1 MALGVRQ
8 DGGTSERLNELARRS
23 ERRRGE
29 MHAYK
34 CWAFSPSRSSS
45 LTFSSFVVRG
55 VKNGIPVKR
64 DDPPGVHHAFVGKPR
79 RQRQMQTT
87 NSENVKVTWSG
98 LPTSFHQ
105 VALEGTK
112 LAKEV

>member
-8 DGGTSERLNELARRS
+8 DGTTSERLNELAGRS

-64 DDPPGVHHAFVGKPR
+64 DDPPGGHHAFVGKPR

-87 NSENVKVTWSG
+87 NSEIIKLARVR
-98 LPTSFHQ
+98 LPTACHQSAAEGTQ
-105 VALEGTK
+105 VAND
-112 LAKEV
+112 V